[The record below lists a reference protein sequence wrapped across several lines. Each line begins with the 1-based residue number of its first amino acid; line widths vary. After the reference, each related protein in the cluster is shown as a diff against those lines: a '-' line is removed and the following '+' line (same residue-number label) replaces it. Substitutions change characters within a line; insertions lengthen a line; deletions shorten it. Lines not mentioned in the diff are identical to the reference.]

1 MRIFLLLF
9 PAALLLSS
17 CDNLVNGVVRDI
29 DLPPHESQLA
39 ASLFLDSRDSNISA
53 IVSSSK
59 GIYDTGQSK
68 SVFNAECVLNVGA
81 TTYNWSTMD
90 QYERYTELLPDRFGA
105 PTDSLVFTVNH
116 PDFTSVS
123 ATQVFPSA
131 PQVSLELNYGA
142 TQLYGDISDELVI
155 TLKDIPGV
163 NQHYIVSIDVH
174 LQNGTF
180 TGQDTSE
187 YYNLYWE
194 TEYPNSTRLWG
205 KESALLLSEDG
216 LDRDIKF
223 SAATGVNPINF
234 AMLHEYRV
242 KVSALSEEMYT
253 FYKSYTAYENANG
266 NPFAEPVVLYSNM
279 SNNMGC
285 FGVSTT
291 KRFYK

>member
-1 MRIFLLLF
+1 MRLFLLLF
-9 PAALLLSS
+9 PAAVFLTS

-39 ASLFLDSRDSNISA
+39 ASLFLDSRDSAISA

-68 SVFNAECVLNVGA
+68 SVKDAECVLNVGS

-105 PTDSLVFTVNH
+105 PTDTLLFTVNH

-131 PQVSLELNYGA
+131 PQVSVELNYGA
-142 TQLYGDISDELVI
+142 TQLNGEISDELII

-174 LQNGTF
+174 FRTALS
-180 TGQDTSE
+180 GQDTSE

-194 TEYPNSTRLWG
+194 TEYPNSTPLWG
-205 KESALLLSEDG
+205 QGSALLLSEDG
-216 LDRDIKF
+216 LDRNIKF
-223 SAATGVNPINF
+223 SAATGINPIDF

-242 KVSALSEEMYT
+242 KVSALSEEMYL
-253 FYKSYTAYENANG
+253 FYKSYAAYENANG

-279 SNNMGC
+279 SNDMGC

>member
-9 PAALLLSS
+9 SAALLLSS

-68 SVFNAECVLNVGA
+68 SVFNAQCVLNVGA
-81 TTYNWSTMD
+81 TNYNWSTMD

-142 TQLYGDISDELVI
+142 TQLYGEISDELVI

-174 LQNGTF
+174 FRTALS
-180 TGQDTSE
+180 GQDTSE

-194 TEYPNSTRLWG
+194 TEYPNSTPLWG
-205 KESALLLSEDG
+205 QESALLLSEDG
-216 LDRDIKF
+216 LDRNIKF
-223 SAATGVNPINF
+223 SAATGINPIDF

-242 KVSALSEEMYT
+242 KVSALSEEMYL
-253 FYKSYTAYENANG
+253 FYKSYSAYENANG

>member
-9 PAALLLSS
+9 SAALLLSS

-39 ASLFLDSRDSNISA
+39 ASLFLDSRDSSISA

-68 SVFNAECVLNVGA
+68 SVYNAECILDVG
-81 TTYNWSTMD
+81 TTNYNWSTMD

-131 PQVSLELNYGA
+131 PQVTLELNYGA
-142 TQLYGDISDELVI
+142 TQLYGEISDELVI
-155 TLKDIPGV
+155 TLKDIPDV

-174 LQNGTF
+174 FRTALS
-180 TGQDTSE
+180 GQDTSQ

-194 TEYPNSTRLWG
+194 TEYPNSTPLWG
-205 KESALLLSEDG
+205 QESALLLSEDG
-216 LDRDIKF
+216 LDRNIKF
-223 SAATGVNPINF
+223 SAATGINPIDF

-242 KVSALSEEMYT
+242 KVSALSEEMYL
-253 FYKSYTAYENANG
+253 FYKSYSAYENANG

>member
-1 MRIFLLLF
+1 MRLFLLLF

-39 ASLFLDSRDSNISA
+39 ASLFLDSRDSSISA

-68 SVFNAECVLNVGA
+68 SVYNAECILDVG
-81 TTYNWSTMD
+81 TTNYNWSTMD

-131 PQVSLELNYGA
+131 PQVTLELNYGA
-142 TQLYGDISDELVI
+142 TQLYGEISDELVI
-155 TLKDIPGV
+155 TLKDIPDV

-174 LQNGTF
+174 FRTALS
-180 TGQDTSE
+180 GQDTSQ

-194 TEYPNSTRLWG
+194 TEYPNSTPLWG
-205 KESALLLSEDG
+205 QESALLLSEDG
-216 LDRDIKF
+216 LDRNIKF
-223 SAATGVNPINF
+223 SAATGINPIDF

-242 KVSALSEEMYT
+242 KVSALSEEMYL
-253 FYKSYTAYENANG
+253 FYKSYSAYENANG

>member
-1 MRIFLLLF
+1 MRLFLLLF
-9 PAALLLSS
+9 PAAVFLTS

-39 ASLFLDSRDSNISA
+39 ASLFLDSRDSAISA

-68 SVFNAECVLNVGA
+68 SVKDAECVLNVGS

-105 PTDSLVFTVNH
+105 PTDTLLFTVNH

-142 TQLYGDISDELVI
+142 TQLNDEISDELII

-163 NQHYIVSIDVH
+163 NQHYIISIDVH
-174 LQNGTF
+174 FRTTLS
-180 TGQDTSE
+180 GQDTSE

-194 TEYPNSTRLWG
+194 TEYPNSTPLWG

>member
-1 MRIFLLLF
+1 MRALLLLF
-9 PAALLLSS
+9 PVAVFLTS
-17 CDNLVNGVVRDI
+17 CVEGVVRDI

-39 ASLFLDSRDSNISA
+39 ASLFLDSRDSNITA

-59 GIYDTGQSK
+59 GIYDTVQSK
-68 SVFNAECVLNVGA
+68 SVFNAECVLNVG
-81 TTYNWSTMD
+81 TTDYNWSTMD
-90 QYERYTELLPDRFGA
+90 QYERYTELLPERFGA

-116 PDFTSVS
+116 PSFTSVS
-123 ATQVFPSA
+123 GTQVFPSA

-142 TQLYGDISDELVI
+142 TQLYGEISDELIV

-174 LQNGTF
+174 FRTALL
-180 TGQDTSE
+180 GQDTSE
-187 YYNLYWE
+187 YYSLYWE
-194 TEYPNSTRLWG
+194 TEYPNSTPLYG
-205 KESALLLSEDG
+205 NESALLLSEDG
-216 LDRDIKF
+216 LDRNIKF
-223 SAATGVNPINF
+223 SAATGINPIDF

-242 KVSALSEEMYT
+242 KVSALSEEMYL
-253 FYKSYTAYENANG
+253 FYKSYAAYDNANG

>member
-1 MRIFLLLF
+1 MRALLLLF
-9 PAALLLSS
+9 SATLLLTS
-17 CDNLVNGVVRDI
+17 CDDLVNGVVRDI

-39 ASLFLDSRDSNISA
+39 ASLFLDSRDSTISA
-53 IVSSSK
+53 IVSSST

-68 SVFNAECVLNVGA
+68 SVKDAECVLNVGT
-81 TTYNWSTMD
+81 TTYNWSTVD
-90 QYERYTELLPDRFGA
+90 QYERYTELLADRFGA

-142 TQLYGDISDELVI
+142 TQLYGEISDELIV

-174 LQNGTF
+174 FRTALL
-180 TGQDTSE
+180 GQDTSE
-187 YYNLYWE
+187 YYSLYWE
-194 TEYPNSTRLWG
+194 TEYPNSTPLYG
-205 KESALLLSEDG
+205 NESALLLSEDG
-216 LDRDIKF
+216 LDRNIKF
-223 SAATGVNPINF
+223 SAATGINPIDF

-242 KVSALSEEMYT
+242 KVSALSEEMYL
-253 FYKSYTAYENANG
+253 FYKSYAAYDNANG

-291 KRFYK
+291 KHFYK

>member
-1 MRIFLLLF
+1 MRALLLLF
-9 PAALLLSS
+9 SATLLLTS

-68 SVFNAECVLNVGA
+68 SVFNAECVLNVGT
-81 TTYNWSTMD
+81 TTYNWSTVD
-90 QYERYTELLPDRFGA
+90 QYERYTELLADRFGA

-116 PDFTSVS
+116 PDYTSVS

-131 PQVSLELNYGA
+131 PQISLELNYGA
-142 TQLYGDISDELVI
+142 TQLYGEISDELII
-155 TLKDIPGV
+155 TLKDIPSV

-174 LQNGTF
+174 FRTAL
-180 TGQDTSE
+180 TGQDTSK
-187 YYNLYWE
+187 YYDLSWQ
-194 TEYPNSTRLWG
+194 TDYPNSTPLYG
-205 KESALLLSEDG
+205 KESGLLLSEEG

-242 KVSALSEEMYT
+242 KVSALSEEMYLI
-253 FYKSYTAYENANG
+253 YKSYAAYENANG

>member
-1 MRIFLLLF
+1 MRALLLLF
-9 PAALLLSS
+9 SATLLLTS

-68 SVFNAECVLNVGA
+68 SVFNAECILNVGT

-90 QYERYTELLPDRFGA
+90 QYERYTELLADRFGA

-116 PDFTSVS
+116 PDYTSVS

-131 PQVSLELNYGA
+131 PQISLELNYGA
-142 TQLYGDISDELVI
+142 TQLYGEISDELIV

-174 LQNGTF
+174 FRTAL
-180 TGQDTSE
+180 TGQDTSV
-187 YYNLYWE
+187 YYDLYWE
-194 TEYPNSTRLWG
+194 TDYPNSTPLYG
-205 KESALLLSEDG
+205 KESALLLSEEG

-223 SAATGVNPINF
+223 SAATGVNPIDL

-242 KVSALSEEMYT
+242 KVSALSEEMYL
-253 FYKSYTAYENANG
+253 FYKSYAAYENANG

>member
-9 PAALLLSS
+9 TAAVFLTS

-39 ASLFLDSRDSNISA
+39 ASLFLDSRDSAISA

-68 SVFNAECVLNVGA
+68 SVKDAECILKVGS

-105 PTDSLVFTVNH
+105 PTETLLFTVNH

-131 PQVSLELNYGA
+131 PQVSVELNYGA
-142 TQLYGDISDELVI
+142 TQLYGEISDELII

-174 LQNGTF
+174 FRTALS
-180 TGQDTSE
+180 GQDTSE

-194 TEYPNSTRLWG
+194 TEYPNSTPLWG
-205 KESALLLSEDG
+205 QGSALLLSEDG
-216 LDRDIKF
+216 LDRNIKF
-223 SAATGVNPINF
+223 SAATGINPIDF

-242 KVSALSEEMYT
+242 KVSALSEEMYL
-253 FYKSYTAYENANG
+253 FYKSYAAYENANG

>member
-9 PAALLLSS
+9 TAAVFLTS

-39 ASLFLDSRDSNISA
+39 ASLFLDSRDSAISA

-68 SVFNAECVLNVGA
+68 SVKDAECVLNVGS

-105 PTDSLVFTVNH
+105 PTETLLFTVNH

-131 PQVSLELNYGA
+131 PQVSVELNYGA
-142 TQLYGDISDELVI
+142 TQLYGEISDELII

-174 LQNGTF
+174 FRTALS
-180 TGQDTSE
+180 GQDTSE

-194 TEYPNSTRLWG
+194 TEYPNSTPLWG
-205 KESALLLSEDG
+205 QGSALLLSEDG
-216 LDRDIKF
+216 LDRNIKF
-223 SAATGVNPINF
+223 SAATGINPIDF

-242 KVSALSEEMYT
+242 KVSALSEEMYL
-253 FYKSYTAYENANG
+253 FYKSYAAYENANG

>member
-1 MRIFLLLF
+1 MRALLLLF
-9 PAALLLSS
+9 PVAVFLTS
-17 CDNLVNGVVRDI
+17 CVEGVVRDI

-39 ASLFLDSRDSNISA
+39 ASLFLDSRDSNITA

-59 GIYDTGQSK
+59 GIYDTVQSK
-68 SVFNAECVLNVGA
+68 SVFNAECVLNVG
-81 TTYNWSTMD
+81 TTDYNWSTMD
-90 QYERYTELLPDRFGA
+90 QYERYTELLPERFGA

-123 ATQVFPSA
+123 GTQVFPSA

-142 TQLYGDISDELVI
+142 TQLYGEISDELIV

-174 LQNGTF
+174 FRTALL
-180 TGQDTSE
+180 GQDTSE
-187 YYNLYWE
+187 YYSLYWE
-194 TEYPNSTRLWG
+194 TEYPNSTPLYG
-205 KESALLLSEDG
+205 NESALLLSEDG
-216 LDRDIKF
+216 LDRNIKF
-223 SAATGVNPINF
+223 SAATGINPIDF

-242 KVSALSEEMYT
+242 KVSALSEEMYL
-253 FYKSYTAYENANG
+253 FYKSYAAYENANG

>member
-39 ASLFLDSRDSNISA
+39 ASLFLDSRDSTISA

-68 SVFNAECVLNVGA
+68 SVYNAECVLNVGA

-131 PQVSLELNYGA
+131 PKVSLELNYGA
-142 TQLYGDISDELVI
+142 TQLYGEISDELVI

-174 LQNGTF
+174 FRTALS
-180 TGQDTSE
+180 GQDTSE

-205 KESALLLSEDG
+205 QESALLLSEDG

-223 SAATGVNPINF
+223 SAATGINPIDF

-242 KVSALSEEMYT
+242 KVSALSEEMYL
-253 FYKSYTAYENANG
+253 FYKSYSAYENANG

>member
-1 MRIFLLLF
+1 MRIFQLLF
-9 PAALLLSS
+9 PVAVFLTS
-17 CDNLVNGVVRDI
+17 CVEGVVRDI

-39 ASLFLDSRDSNISA
+39 ASLFLDSRDSAISA

-68 SVFNAECVLNVGA
+68 SVKDAECVLNVGS

-105 PTDSLVFTVNH
+105 PTDTLLFTVNH

-131 PQVSLELNYGA
+131 PQVSVELNYGA
-142 TQLYGDISDELVI
+142 TQLNDEISDELII

-163 NQHYIVSIDVH
+163 NQHYIISIDVH
-174 LQNGTF
+174 FRTTLS
-180 TGQDTSE
+180 GQDTSE

-194 TEYPNSTRLWG
+194 TEYPNSTRLWSQ
-205 KESALLLSEDG
+205 ETAYLLSEDG

-223 SAATGVNPINF
+223 SAATGINPIDF

-242 KVSALSEEMYT
+242 KVSALSEEMYL

>member
-9 PAALLLSS
+9 SAALFLSS

-68 SVFNAECVLNVGA
+68 SVYNAECVLNVGA

-105 PTDSLVFTVNH
+105 PTDSVVFTVNH
-116 PDFTSVS
+116 PDFNSVS

-142 TQLYGDISDELVI
+142 TQLYGDISDELII

-174 LQNGTF
+174 VRTAL

-205 KESALLLSEDG
+205 KESALLLSEEG

-242 KVSALSEEMYT
+242 KVSALSEEMYL

>member
-68 SVFNAECVLNVGA
+68 NVYNAECVLAVGA

-142 TQLYGDISDELVI
+142 TQLDGEISDELVI

-174 LQNGTF
+174 FRTALS
-180 TGQDTSE
+180 GQDTSE

-194 TEYPNSTRLWG
+194 TEYPNSTRLWTQ
-205 KESALLLSEDG
+205 ESALLLSEDG
-216 LDRDIKF
+216 LERDIKF
-223 SAATGVNPINF
+223 SAATGVNPIDF

-242 KVSALSEEMYT
+242 RVSALSEEMYL
-253 FYKSYTAYENANG
+253 FYKSYSAYENANG

>member
-1 MRIFLLLF
+1 MRIIILLF

-68 SVFNAECVLNVGA
+68 SVLNAECVLAVGA

-142 TQLYGDISDELVI
+142 TQLYGEISDELVI

-174 LQNGTF
+174 FRTALS
-180 TGQDTSE
+180 GQDTSE

-205 KESALLLSEDG
+205 QESALLLSEDG

-223 SAATGVNPINF
+223 SAATGVNPIDF

-242 KVSALSEEMYT
+242 KVSALSEEMYL
-253 FYKSYTAYENANG
+253 FYKSYSAYENANG